1 MSTDPGPPATDDAA
15 LAADD
20 AALDA
25 APGTD
30 DGEALPVA
38 EQDARRKNDHVRLAS
53 AQHAEPRAH
62 DFDHVRPMNHPLS
75 AGNRADVS
83 LATAGR
89 VLSWDVPLYINAMT
103 GGTAYAATINRALAL
118 AARETGVP
126 IASGS
131 TGILHREPAAIPSFR
146 VLRELNPDGF
156 VMANVN
162 PNLSPAQARRSVE
175 ILEADALQ
183 IHVNPAQEIVMPE
196 GDRDFT
202 RWADSIAEVVASVG
216 VPVVVKEV
224 GAGMSRGTVARLRD
238 LGVAAVDVSGRGGTD
253 FTAIEAARRDDGGL
267 AYLAPWGQS
276 AVESLLDASSVEGVD
291 LLASGGVRHPLDVVR
306 ALALGAMG
314 VGVAGSF
321 LRVLLTDGE
330 AALVARLQSWLGQV
344 ADIMTLLGART
355 VADLRTVDLLL
366 TGPVREFCELRGIDP
381 TAYARRSGL

>member
-1 MSTDPGPPATDDAA
+1 MPADEPVPADEPRAPLSAQDEPGPAA
-15 LAADD
+15 
-20 AALDA
+20 
-25 APGTD
+25 
-30 DGEALPVA
+30 
-38 EQDARRKNDHVRLAS
+38 QDARRKDDHVRLAS

-62 DFDHVRPMNHPLS
+62 DFDHVRPMNHPLA
-75 AGNRADVS
+75 AGDRSRVS

-89 VLSWDVPLYINAMT
+89 VLAWDVPLYINGMT
-103 GGTAYAATINRALAL
+103 GGTTHTGTINRALAL

-162 PNLSPAQARRSVE
+162 ANLTPAQARRSVE

-183 IHVNPAQEIVMPE
+183 VHVNPAQEIVMPE

-202 RWADSIAEVVASVG
+202 RWADHIAAIVEGAG

-224 GAGMSRGTVARLRD
+224 GAGMSRGTVVQLRD

-253 FTAIEAARRDDGGL
+253 FTAIESARRDDGGMD
-267 AYLAPWGQS
+267 YLASWGQS
-276 AVESLLDASSVEGVD
+276 AVEGLLDASSVDGVD

-306 ALALGAMG
+306 ALALGATA
-314 VGVAGSF
+314 VGVAGGF
-321 LRVLLTDGE
+321 LRVLLTEGE
-330 AALVARLQSWLGQV
+330 AALVTRIRTWLDQV
-344 ADIMTLLGART
+344 ADIMTLLGAHT
-355 VADLRTVDLLL
+355 VADLRRVDLLI
-366 TGPVREFCELRGIDP
+366 TGPVREFCELRGVDAA
-381 TAYARRSGL
+381 AYARRSGL